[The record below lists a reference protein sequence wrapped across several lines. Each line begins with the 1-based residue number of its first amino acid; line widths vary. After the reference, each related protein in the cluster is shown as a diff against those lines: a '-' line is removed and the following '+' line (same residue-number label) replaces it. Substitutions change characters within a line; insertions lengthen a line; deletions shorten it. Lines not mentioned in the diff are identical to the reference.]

1 MPSGSRWRRRSAV
14 LAGALVA
21 GLALGGTTGRP
32 AAQGNPLPAGK
43 HMELVLG
50 SCIMCHAPEILA
62 QQRLDR
68 RTWETIVDRMITYGA
83 PITADTKPL
92 IMEYLTTHLGPSG

>member
-1 MPSGSRWRRRSAV
+1 MPSGSQSRRISVV
-14 LAGALVA
+14 LAGALAA
-21 GLALGGTTGRP
+21 GIGLGATAGRL
-32 AAQGNPLPAGK
+32 AAQGNPLPAGR

-50 SCIMCHAPEILA
+50 SCIMCHATEILA

-92 IMEYLTTHLGPSG
+92 IMEYLTTHLGPAG

>member
-1 MPSGSRWRRRSAV
+1 MFRRAV
-14 LAGALVA
+14 
-21 GLALGGTTGRP
+21 GLTAALGMGIG
-32 AAQGNPLPAGK
+32 AVVLVGAQSGPLPAGK

-68 RTWETIVDRMITYGA
+68 ATWETIVDRMITYGA
-83 PITADTKPL
+83 PITPQTRPL
-92 IMEYLTTHLGPSG
+92 IMEYLTIHLGPSG